1 MNKNNAAAGP
11 PSAAPP
17 ETGPLPRRRNT
28 VSLAETPT
36 DRDPTL
42 KWCIPDP
49 RGNREPTLP
58 SANRSSASDPA
69 VHGGNAVMPWASSLS
84 DPLAE
89 GRIKGALPEA
99 IHDSTLDTT
108 PQQGESFEILVA
120 DGLAEASESQ
130 PPGIREGMEAATPPP
145 IPAALA
151 VTPPPIR
158 EMEAATPSR
167 YERWRRRPPSRYE
180 QLWRRLRRRYEKQWR
195 RLRRRYERW
204 QRRPRRRYEKQWR

>member
-11 PSAAPP
+11 PSASPP
-17 ETGPLPRRRNT
+17 ETVPLPRRRNT
-28 VSLAETPT
+28 GSLAETPT

-158 EMEAATPSR
+158 ELS
-167 YERWRRRPPSRYE
+167 
-180 QLWRRLRRRYEKQWR
+180 LIHI
-195 RLRRRYERW
+195 
-204 QRRPRRRYEKQWR
+204 